1 MVKSI
6 KRKNRKNNSKRRG
19 GFKPSLPKLANLS
32 KISVSNFVPTVGQ
45 VVNSFKSKEQIEREA
60 KIEKERREKEFKEL
74 NSQFIKTGT
83 PTFSLSGSS
92 SSIPM
97 SNNVKQFSINQLKK
111 FGVQQE
117 QLNKM
122 FSLVGQSIQKQ

>member
-6 KRKNRKNNSKRRG
+6 KRKNRKNKSKRRG

-74 NSQFIKTGT
+74 NSQFITKGT

-92 SSIPM
+92 VPM

-111 FGVQQE
+111 SGVPQE
-117 QLNKM
+117 QLTQM
-122 FSLVGQSIQKQ
+122 FSLVGKTLQNKIK

>member
-6 KRKNRKNNSKRRG
+6 KRRKLKNKSKRRG

-74 NSQFIKTGT
+74 NSQFIKKGT

-111 FGVQQE
+111 SGVQQE

-122 FSLVGQSIQKQ
+122 FSLVGSLQKQ